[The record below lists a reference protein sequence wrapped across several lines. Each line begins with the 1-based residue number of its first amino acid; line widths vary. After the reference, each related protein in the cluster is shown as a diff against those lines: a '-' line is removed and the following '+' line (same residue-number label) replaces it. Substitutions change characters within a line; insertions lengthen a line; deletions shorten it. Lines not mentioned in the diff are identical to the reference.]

1 MEIKDRIIQVMEH
14 EGQSP
19 SKFAE
24 TIGIQRASMSHII
37 SGRNNPSLDVL
48 MKIMEQFTYIDPDW
62 LLFGR
67 GDMTRGNKPI
77 QQPDLFTNM
86 AINQPEGP
94 ARSEYRKEI
103 GVNSAKNT
111 IKDTVNEKVITI
123 EKPSRNVSKIMVFYT
138 DNTFDTFIPE
148 KNK

>member
-1 MEIKDRIIQVMEH
+1 MEIKDRIIQIMEH

-24 TIGIQRASMSHII
+24 MIGIQRASMSHII

-48 MKIMEQFTYIDPDW
+48 MKIMENFTYIDPDW

-67 GDMTRGNKPI
+67 GEMNRGNKPI
-77 QQPDLFTNM
+77 QQPDLFANM
-86 AINQPEGP
+86 AINQPDSP
-94 ARSEYRKEI
+94 VRPEYRKEI
-103 GVNSAKNT
+103 EVKTPQNAYKEV
-111 IKDTVNEKVITI
+111 VNEKVITI
-123 EKPSRNVSKIMVFYT
+123 EKPSKNVTKIMVFYT
-138 DNTFDTFIPE
+138 DNTFETFVPE